1 MRRGIRLA
9 PLVGLAVLCL
19 FAATLAGAQSPYFP
33 ERHDWQTKTPEEA
46 GFDAALLEE
55 AVEFAV
61 ASESDA
67 PNDLALNHELTFAQ
81 EPFGFR
87 IGPTTV
93 RGALSGIVVKDG
105 YIVREWGPSKK
116 VDMTFSVSKTFLST
130 AVGLLYDKGLI
141 ASVDDR
147 VGPLYARRRALRFGT
162 QRVHHLGPTCCG
174 RRATGRGRSSGSPTG
189 PTARWATIPSS
200 IPTAPCTNREPT
212 TSTTTSG

>member
-1 MRRGIRLA
+1 MTRGNRFA
-9 PLVGLAVLCL
+9 RVTTLAVLCL
-19 FAATLAGAQSPYFP
+19 LAAGLGAAQSPYFP
-33 ERHDWQTKTPEEA
+33 ERHDWQTKTAEEA
-46 GFDAALLEE
+46 GFDPALLEE

-61 ASESDA
+61 DSESNA

-81 EPFGFR
+81 EPFGSR
-87 IGPTTV
+87 VGPTTV

-147 VGPLYARRRALRFGT
+147 VGPYMPDDELFGSEHNESITWDHLLRQTSDWQGT
-162 QRVHHLGPTCCG
+162 LF
-174 RRATGRGRSSGSPTG
+174 GSPTG
-189 PTARWATIPSS
+189 PTARWAITPSS
-200 IPTAPCTNREPT
+200 TPTVRCTSREPT
-212 TSTTTSG
+212 TSTTMSG

>member
-1 MRRGIRLA
+1 MRRGNRFA
-9 PLVGLAVLCL
+9 RVTGVMALCL
-19 FAATLAGAQSPYFP
+19 FAASLVGAQSHYFP

-147 VGPLYARRRALRFGT
+147 VGPYMPDDELFGSEHNRSITWDHLLRQTSDWQGT
-162 QRVHHLGPTCCG
+162 LF
-174 RRATGRGRSSGSPTG
+174 GSPTG
-189 PTARWATIPSS
+189 PTDRWATTPSS
-200 IPTAPCTNREPT
+200 TPTGPCTSRGPT